1 MNDTVTSSTS
11 SSAGAVVMFLVLAVL
26 YLLPSLVAA
35 MRGVRRPAGL
45 SILNLLL
52 GWTVLGWI
60 GALIWA
66 VQAETNADVSRQARP
81 YLEAERRLLQQHPEI
96 EPSVAPSE
104 TYDAMHRLGRSLG
117 LHRKDRE

>member
-1 MNDTVTSSTS
+1 MNNDTVSTS
-11 SSAGAVVMFLVLAVL
+11 SSAGAVAMFLVFAVL

-35 MRGVRRPAGL
+35 MRGVRRAAGL

-66 VQAETNADVSRQARP
+66 VQAETNADVSKQARP
-81 YLEAERRLLQQHPEI
+81 YLEAEARLRQRHPELLT
-96 EPSVAPSE
+96 PAASSE
-104 TYDAMHRLGRSLG
+104 TYDAMHRLGRWLG